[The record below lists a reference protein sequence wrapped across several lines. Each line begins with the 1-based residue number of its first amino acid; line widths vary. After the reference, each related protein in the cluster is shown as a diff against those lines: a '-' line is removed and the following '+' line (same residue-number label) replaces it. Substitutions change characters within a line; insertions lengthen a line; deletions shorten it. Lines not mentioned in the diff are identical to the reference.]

1 MWPELFL
8 VICSPMGSIILT
20 ADDYGACDFI
30 DNGIIRALRD
40 GKINT
45 VTAFVTHPD
54 SKTRME
60 SLITLREELKQQ
72 NGGTYTFN
80 IGLHFS
86 LTSGTALTGES
97 SLTIDEAGD
106 DKKFEFKEAKN
117 YPFRK
122 IKLEDLQYELT
133 AQLNLLD
140 TWLGKTPID
149 HVSNHHGICY
159 LDVDFFEEYI
169 KTISLFKNDALKNK
183 LPIRSP
189 WSWLKSDMKVWKKGK
204 LFVPTVKQG
213 LELGLWTKIADLTN
227 RQLKLR
233 EKEAY
238 ELAINFPHV
247 LADTFYGQPFGEN
260 LDALFSELG
269 KKDYSAEFMFH
280 LGHPGRSV
288 INLQKTIDDLIMP
301 HGIDRSYFLNRTK
314 ELDVLSGTDIDNK
327 INQNNLTKI
336 FFGQA

>member
-1 MWPELFL
+1 
-8 VICSPMGSIILT
+8 MGSLILT

-30 DNGIIRALRD
+30 DNGIIRAVRE

-54 SKTRME
+54 SKERLET
-60 SLITLREELKQQ
+60 LISIREELKQHGQ
-72 NGGTYTFN
+72 YTFN

-86 LTSGTALTGES
+86 LTSGAALTGES

-106 DKKFEFKEAKN
+106 DGKYEFHEAKN

-122 IKLEDLQYELT
+122 VKLEHLQYELT

-140 TWLGKTPID
+140 NWLGTIPID
-149 HVSNHHGICY
+149 HVTNHHGICY
-159 LDVDFFEEYI
+159 LDIDFFEEYI
-169 KTISLFKNDALKNK
+169 KTISLFNSSKTKNK

-204 LFVPTVKQG
+204 LVVPTIRQG
-213 LELGLWTKIADLTN
+213 IELGMWKKLGDLTN

-233 EKEAY
+233 EEQAY
-238 ELAINFPHV
+238 ELAIDFPHF

-260 LDALFSELG
+260 LDYLLSELSR
-269 KKDYSAEFMFH
+269 KDYTIEFMFH
-280 LGHPGRSV
+280 LGHPGHPTDNV
-288 INLQKTIDDLIMP
+288 EKIIEELIMP
-301 HGIDRSYFLNRTK
+301 HGIDRGYFLNRTK
-314 ELDVLSGTDIDNK
+314 ELDVLCGTNIDDKLTQNK
-327 INQNNLTKI
+327 LKKI
-336 FFGQA
+336 FFAEA

>member
-1 MWPELFL
+1 
-8 VICSPMGSIILT
+8 MGSLILT

-30 DNGIIRALRD
+30 DNGIIRAVRE

-54 SKTRME
+54 SGSRME
-60 SLITLREELKQQ
+60 TLIALREELKQHN
-72 NGGTYTFN
+72 NGIYTFN

-86 LTSGTALTGES
+86 LTSGTALTGCS
-97 SLTIDEAGD
+97 SLTGDEAGD
-106 DKKFEFKEAKN
+106 DGKYEFHEAKN

-122 IKLEDLQYELT
+122 VKLEHLQHELT

-140 TWLGKTPID
+140 EWLGPVPID
-149 HVSNHHGICY
+149 HVTNHHGICY
-159 LDVDFFEEYI
+159 LDIDFFEEYI
-169 KTISLFKNDALKNK
+169 KTISLFTSSKINNR

-204 LFVPTVKQG
+204 LVVPTIRQG
-213 LELGLWTKIADLTN
+213 IELGMWKKLGDLTN

-233 EKEAY
+233 EEQAY
-238 ELAINFPHV
+238 ELAIDFPHF

-260 LDALFSELG
+260 LDHLFSELS
-269 KKDYSAEFMFH
+269 KTNFSIEFMFH

-288 INLQKTIDDLIMP
+288 NDLQQTIDELIMP
-301 HGIDRSYFLNRTK
+301 HGIDRGYFLNRTK
-314 ELDVLSGTDIDNK
+314 ELDVLSGTNIENK
-327 INQNNLTKI
+327 LAQNNLKKI
-336 FFGQA
+336 FFAEA